1 MKALIVSTVGT
12 TAFTNPYV
20 DSIPA
25 NSLRRWAKQDARSF
39 AVDGSLELALA
50 DEIVRVWG
58 VVRGKGG
65 QVPAEIASLAS
76 LLKWCEVTPGD
87 GSRFVFVAS
96 DTSQGKAA
104 ARVNL
109 WAFRRI
115 FKTCACAADD
125 EGQCDHIM
133 LEYLPGVQP
142 KDHKKFAAGV
152 KRLRDLLITHRAELR
167 EGARSA
173 DRLVMNVTGGYKG
186 LIPWAAEY
194 AGKLEFWV
202 AYLYEESEHL
212 IFKNP
217 DETDP
222 VAIPEV

>member
-25 NSLRRWAKQDARSF
+25 NNLRRWANQDARCF
-39 AVDGSLELALA
+39 AADGILELALA

-65 QVPAEIASLAS
+65 QVPAEIASLAG
-76 LLKWCEVTPGD
+76 LLGWCEVTPGD

-109 WAFRRI
+109 LAFRRI
-115 FKTCACAADD
+115 FKMCACAADA
-125 EGQCDHIM
+125 EGQCAHIK
-133 LEYLPGVQP
+133 LESLPGVQP
-142 KDHKKFAAGV
+142 KDHQKFAKGV
-152 KRLRDLLITHRAELR
+152 KRLRDVMLTHRAEFR
-167 EGARSA
+167 EGAPMEH
-173 DRLVMNVTGGYKG
+173 RLVMNVTGGYKG
-186 LIPWAAEY
+186 LVPWAAEY
-194 AGKLEFWV
+194 ARVLEFWV

-217 DETDP
+217 EADS
-222 VAIPEV
+222 VAIPEK